1 MVSKSCADFGL
12 AIERRFA
19 RSSAANG
26 PAPSAWPPISL
37 IKEDAVMME
46 ESLHGEYRLSSL
58 DHRHDERRRAGRWY
72 GATAIVRTLDGTA
85 QQEWPLW
92 PLLDVPLTGRVRRR
106 AETTEIAPLGA
117 IRRFVAAIRL
127 WHRRAGSRQELREL
141 SDHMLKDIGLRRE
154 DLGYEFAKP
163 FWYLD

>member
-1 MVSKSCADFGL
+1 VSKSCADFGL

-19 RSSAANG
+19 RSSAANR
-26 PAPSAWPPISL
+26 PTPSAWPPTSL

-72 GATAIVRTLDGTA
+72 GATVVRTIDGTV

-92 PLLDVPLTGRVRRR
+92 PLLDVPLTGRAPRR
-106 AETTEIAPLGA
+106 ADTSYIAALS
-117 IRRFVAAIRL
+117 IVWRIVAAIRL
-127 WHRRAGSRQELREL
+127 WRGRARSRRQLHELN
-141 SDHMLKDIGLRRE
+141 DHLLKDIGLRRE
-154 DLGYEFAKP
+154 DLGYDLPQGSE
-163 FWYLD
+163 

>member
-1 MVSKSCADFGL
+1 VSKSCVDFGL

-19 RSSAANG
+19 RSSAANR
-26 PAPSAWPPISL
+26 PTPSAWPPTSL

-72 GATAIVRTLDGTA
+72 GATVVRTIDGTV

-92 PLLDVPLTGRVRRR
+92 PLLDVPLTGRAPRR
-106 AETTEIAPLGA
+106 ADTSYIAALS
-117 IRRFVAAIRL
+117 IVWRIVAAIRL
-127 WHRRAGSRQELREL
+127 WRGRARSRRQLHELN
-141 SDHMLKDIGLRRE
+141 DHLLKDIVLRRE
-154 DLGYEFAKP
+154 DLGYDLPQGSE
-163 FWYLD
+163 